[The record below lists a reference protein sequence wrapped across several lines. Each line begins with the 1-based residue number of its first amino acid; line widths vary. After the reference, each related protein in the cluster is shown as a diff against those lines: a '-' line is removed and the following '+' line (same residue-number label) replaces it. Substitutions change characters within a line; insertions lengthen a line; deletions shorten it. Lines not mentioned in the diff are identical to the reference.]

1 MNAFL
6 SYSYITHSYGGKS
19 GNNKAFGSGIFLL
32 FTDVDVLPFSSLKV
46 YIHQTVFAT
55 NHEYT
60 QAVLCPKLKHKM
72 KHIPITDASAAGL
85 TVYYIQKN
93 FSAEVNILQSRFI
106 YNYGVSAGA
115 VLVMYF
121 NSITQSQTVISHTI
135 LKNNFNIKVYPGSY
149 IKFFFYINDKKQQY
163 NKNDQLF
170 PLTIFNCSFTPDHLP
185 KDSFY
190 GVIYAFFIIH

>member
-6 SYSYITHSYGGKS
+6 IYSYITHSYGGKP

-32 FTDVDVLPFSSLKV
+32 FTDIVDVLPFNPLKDYV
-46 YIHQTVFAT
+46 HQTVFAT
-55 NHEYT
+55 SHEYT
-60 QAVLCPKLKHKM
+60 QAVLCPEPKHKM
-72 KHIPITDASAAGL
+72 KHIPITDASAAAWSNCL
-85 TVYYIQKN
+85 LYSEKN
-93 FSAEVNILQSRFI
+93 LQSRFI

-115 VLVMYF
+115 VLVKYF

-135 LKNNFNIKVYPGSY
+135 LKNNFNIKVCPGSY

-163 NKNDQLF
+163 NKNDKLF

-185 KDSFY
+185 KDSSY
-190 GVIYAFFIIH
+190 GVICAILIIH